1 MGDPPSTDLKD
12 ALCRRMLSKQ
22 RTRTTQMGNTD
33 KSVPQPPDHVSR
45 EAAHAGLV
53 SLQGARSSCEAMS
66 DNDDS
71 QLCLAIIRKQ

>member
-33 KSVPQPPDHVSR
+33 KSVPQPPDHTQTTKNHDASV
-45 EAAHAGLV
+45 
-53 SLQGARSSCEAMS
+53 
-66 DNDDS
+66 
-71 QLCLAIIRKQ
+71 